1 MTDNTL
7 MIHGLRCLLLAAT
20 LLLPGCAL
28 FEEGGAGLSDF
39 RTVVIDPGHGGY
51 DHGAHAVRGLD
62 EKMLT
67 LDVAQRL
74 KPLLEERG
82 YRVVM
87 TRTTDVFIPLGGRT
101 SISNSRPDS
110 IFVSIHCN
118 WAPKRSATGVE
129 AYYYNPG
136 SIRLARNI
144 LAEIASCYGSHS
156 RGVKF
161 ARYYV
166 LHHNERPATLVELGF
181 ISNVQE
187 DLSLQS
193 PGGRQKIAEK
203 IAAGISKIQGGHAP
217 VAPRS

>member
-1 MTDNTL
+1 M
-7 MIHGLRCLLLAAT
+7 
-20 LLLPGCAL
+20 
-28 FEEGGAGLSDF
+28 
-39 RTVVIDPGHGGY
+39 
-51 DHGAHAVRGLD
+51 
-62 EKMLT
+62 
-67 LDVAQRL
+67 
-74 KPLLEERG
+74 
-82 YRVVM
+82 
-87 TRTTDVFIPLGGRT
+87 
-101 SISNSRPDS
+101 
-110 IFVSIHCN
+110 SIHCN

-193 PGGRQKIAEK
+193 PGVRQKIAEK